1 MDYSTPFFY
10 TSSRSSSRSVYEG
23 YVDQIMHLT
32 RSGVSFEG
40 YGPSTFSTPATAS
53 VGETD
58 TDAAVYV
65 NQTYKAADNQ
75 IVINK
80 FPVFGGS
87 RQTPTPSVSSPST
100 APSASASPT
109 TPPTPPPGIT
119 WSSSNT
125 AIASVSPLGEV
136 KGVSVGVAVI
146 TVSSSS
152 ASIKIKMT
160 VNAAL
165 PPSESLAYEPKKR
178 LPLPKM
184 SNNPT
189 SAELEE
195 YRKAIASNLEILPND
210 KETCDKPQELSESGI
225 FAAADKLAEANG
237 NNQVCSKDQY
247 NKLKQASTSG
257 GMAASIDTWL
267 VKASASM
274 SFQDSSS
281 SQEQKNSQSGCGAFL
296 TNATNISNKQSQMQC
311 IINKVSQNTT
321 ASISTSQNVEVSTKP
336 LTPQQQSDLNNLQTA
351 HSRELKELVL
361 AQAKLVT
368 DSTERLQ
375 SGITKEIIANPSIS
389 QEIIDKLMASNQK
402 AIDSVQTFNTKLFE
416 LTTIAHAAQE
426 KLYSRALK
434 LTNATIK
441 QFSNAQMKA
450 SISLSA
456 SATQQL
462 ATLSASIAK
471 DTAAQAIANT
481 YGTSALDPNIHQLAS
496 TATQNFSSSA
506 SSSITNIANDTR
518 LSINQSG
525 SVIIS
530 ADGYLDLNNIEIDQ
544 NFVATMVVQSI
555 LAQSITAG
563 ISAAASFLSDTSKA
577 QSGANQIAGLND
589 LQNAL
594 NAGNIGA
601 IKAGNDPLLAAL
613 GGGGGISIITIIV
626 IVVVLIILYFLFGR
640 SSSGSG
646 GGMPII
652 ISNK

>member
-10 TSSRSSSRSVYEG
+10 TSSRSVQEG
-23 YVDQIMHLT
+23 YVDQMMHLI
-32 RSGVSFEG
+32 RSGASFEG
-40 YGPSTFSTPATAS
+40 YGPSTFSTPAAPS

-58 TDAAVYV
+58 TNAVVYV
-65 NQTYKAADNQ
+65 NQTYKATGNQ

-80 FPVFGGS
+80 FPVFGTSG
-87 RQTPTPSVSSPST
+87 QTPTPRVSSPS
-100 APSASASPT
+100 PSSAPT

-146 TVSSSS
+146 TVSSSTAS
-152 ASIKIKMT
+152 AKIKIT
-160 VNAAL
+160 VNPAL
-165 PPSESLAYEPKKR
+165 PPSDSLAYDPKNR
-178 LPLPKM
+178 LPLPKL

-189 SAELEE
+189 DAELEE
-195 YRKAIASNLEILPND
+195 YRKAVASNLAILPDD
-210 KETCDKPQELSESGI
+210 KENCDKPPELSESGI
-225 FAAADKLAEANG
+225 FVAADKLAEANG

-247 NKLKQASTSG
+247 NKAKQASTSG
-257 GMAASIDTWL
+257 AMGASIDTWL

-281 SQEQKNSQSGCGAFL
+281 SQEQKSSQSGCGAFL

-321 ASISTSQNVEVSTKP
+321 ASISVSQDVQIFTAP
-336 LTPQQQSDLNNLQTA
+336 LTPQQQSDFNNLQTT
-351 HSRELKELVL
+351 HSRDLKDLVL

-375 SGITKEIIANPSIS
+375 SGITDKIIANPSIS
-389 QEIIDKLMASNQK
+389 QDTIDKLTTSNQN
-402 AIDSVQTFNTKLFE
+402 AINSVQAFNEKLYN
-416 LTTIAHAAQE
+416 LTTIAFAAQE
-426 KLYSRALK
+426 KLYSRNLK
-434 LTNATIK
+434 MKNTKISQTANGQL
-441 QFSNAQMKA
+441 KA
-450 SISLSA
+450 SITLSV

-471 DTAAQAIANT
+471 DTAAQSIANT

-496 TATQNFSSSA
+496 TATQNFASSA

-525 SVIIS
+525 SIVIS
-530 ADGYLDLNNIEIDQ
+530 SNGDLDLTDVEIDQ
-544 NFVATMVVQSI
+544 NFVASLVVQAI
-555 LAQSITAG
+555 LTQSITAG

-601 IKAGNDPLLAAL
+601 IDAGNKPVLAAL
-613 GGGGGISIITIIV
+613 GGGGSSTSIIAV
-626 IVVVLIILYFLFGR
+626 VVVLIILYFLFGR
-640 SSSGSG
+640 SSSSGSG

>member
-10 TSSRSSSRSVYEG
+10 TSSRSVHEG
-23 YVDQIMHLT
+23 YVDQIRNLV

-40 YGPSTFSTPATAS
+40 YGPVTFSTPASATS
-53 VGETD
+53 VGDTD
-58 TDAAVYV
+58 TDSTVYV
-65 NQTYKAADNQ
+65 DQTYKASGNQ

-80 FPVFGGS
+80 FPVFGAS
-87 RQTPTPSVSSPST
+87 RQTPMPSQSADST
-100 APSASASPT
+100 TAPT

-146 TVSSSS
+146 TVSSST
-152 ASIKIKMT
+152 ASVKIKMT
-160 VNAAL
+160 VNAAP
-165 PPSESLAYEPKKR
+165 PPSDPLAYDPKNR
-178 LPLPKM
+178 IPLPKL

-189 SAELEE
+189 AAELEE
-195 YRKAIASNLEILPND
+195 FRKAIASNLATLPND
-210 KETCDKPQELSESGI
+210 KETCDKPPELSESGI

-257 GMAASIDTWL
+257 AMGASIDTWL

-321 ASISTSQNVEVSTKP
+321 ASISTSQNVEISTKP
-336 LTPQQQSDLNNLQTA
+336 LTPQQQSDFNNLTITHTHA
-351 HSRELKELVL
+351 LSDLVL

-375 SGITKEIIANPSIS
+375 SGITKQIIANPSIS
-389 QEIIDKLMASNQK
+389 QDTIDKLIVSNQK
-402 AIDSVQTFNTKLFE
+402 AIDSVQEFNKRLLE
-416 LTTIAHAAQE
+416 LTTIAFKAQE
-426 KLYSRALK
+426 KFYGRDLK
-434 LTNATIK
+434 ISKATIK
-441 QFSNAQMKA
+441 QFSSAQLKA

-471 DTAAQAIANT
+471 DTAAQSIANT
-481 YGTSALDPNIHQLAS
+481 FGTSALDPNIHQLAS
-496 TATQNFSSSA
+496 TATQNFASSA
-506 SSSITNIANDTR
+506 SSSITNITNDTR

-530 ADGYLDLNNIEIDQ
+530 ANGDLDLTNIDIDQ
-544 NFVATMVVQSI
+544 NFVATLVVQAI
-555 LAQSITAG
+555 LSQSITAG

-577 QSGANQIAGLND
+577 QEGANQVAGLND

-601 IKAGNDPLLAAL
+601 IKAGNEPVLAAL
-613 GGGGGISIITIIV
+613 GGGGSTSSIIA
-626 IVVVLIILYFLFGR
+626 VVVILIILYFLFGR
-640 SSSGSG
+640 SSSSGSG